1 MIRRI
6 FAAAVIVWAA
16 GFVWFATALPG
27 PLSADMEGARTDAI
41 VVPTGGAGRIDRG
54 LEVLGSGLAGHMLVS
69 GVDPEVKPG
78 EFAAEFSV
86 PMRAMDCC
94 ITLGY
99 AAVDTRGNA
108 AEIADWIEAN
118 NYRSVRLVTTD
129 WHMRRAAGELR
140 HILPQEVR
148 LVEDA
153 SPSDPSLGA
162 LFLEYHKLLASRI
175 AWLWQS

>member
-1 MIRRI
+1 MIRR
-6 FAAAVIVWAA
+6 FLAAVLIVWAT

-27 PLSADMEGARTDAI
+27 PLPADAQGARTDAI
-41 VVPTGGAGRIDRG
+41 VVPTGGAGRIERG
-54 LEVLGSGLAGHMLVS
+54 LAILGSGLSGHMLIS

-78 EFAAEFSV
+78 EFAAQFSV
-86 PMRAMDCC
+86 PMRAMECC

-108 AEIADWIEAN
+108 VEISDWIKEN
-118 NYRSVRLVTTD
+118 NVRSVRLVTTD
-129 WHMRRAAGELR
+129 WHMWRAAGELR
-140 HILPQEVR
+140 HVLPEDVR

-153 SPSDPSLGA
+153 SPSDPSLRT